1 MIIREEVLMDNEKL
15 FVNTP
20 DVSLMNHYYMWLCK
34 KIDINDHKEYSRLIR
49 YLRSK
54 EFYYSVPN
62 DINRAEDGKHL
73 RKEYLDSGEFLSTHI
88 WEDEPCSVL
97 EMMVALSRR
106 ISCDIMPDFG
116 YDIAYWFWQMI
127 ANLGLDLYKNDDF
140 KASEV
145 DEIVK
150 NWLDRSYQKIL
161 KTGKNLVKS
170 GNFSKKFVESTEIW
184 YQVMAWLDEF
194 YVEN

>member
-1 MIIREEVLMDNEKL
+1 MDNEKL
-15 FVNTP
+15 FVTTP
-20 DVSLMNHYYMWLCK
+20 DVSLLNHYYTWLCK
-34 KIDINDHKEYSRLIR
+34 KIDIDNHKEYSRLIR

-54 EFYYSVPN
+54 DFYYSVAN
-62 DINRAEDGKHL
+62 DGNRAEDGKHL
-73 RKEYLDSGEFLSTHI
+73 RKEYLNSGKFLSTDI
-88 WEDEPCSVL
+88 WEDEPCSIL
-97 EMMVALSRR
+97 EMMIALSRR

-116 YDIAYWFWQMI
+116 YDISYWFWQMI
-127 ANLGLDLYKNDDF
+127 ANLGLDSYKNDDF
-140 KASEV
+140 RASEV